1 MKYKRTFFP
10 KQNNLEKIK
19 MTANAKKAVKIGS
32 MCFLAYLA
40 VYLARNI
47 LSTVT
52 PAMQAQGFTKDA
64 IGVASSAYFYTYAIG
79 QLINGLIG
87 NRIKAKY
94 MMSFGLAFAGMSNF
108 LFAQINLASKSY
120 GTIPLGA
127 YIAYAATGF
136 FLAMIYGPMTKIVS
150 ENTEMPYTTRCSLG
164 YTFASYFGSP
174 VAGLLAT
181 FLAWQSVFTVSS
193 VVLVTMSVVVFT
205 SFTVFERKG
214 LITYG
219 RFKVEKRSK
228 GGKGTLKKLFEREI
242 VKFSL
247 ISILTG
253 VVRTSVLFWLPTYFN
268 ERLEFS
274 KETSTLIFTV
284 ASLFISC
291 GAFIVVFIYEKL
303 GHNLDKT
310 VLIMFTSAT
319 LCFALTYVVENPIV
333 NVVLIVLSIMS
344 SNGAATMLW
353 SRYCPSLRD
362 TGVVSGVVGFLDFL
376 SYMAAATANIV
387 FPFLIEKR
395 EWAWDSIVLIWL
407 SLMLV
412 GVAISLPWKKLRKKD
427 I

>member
-1 MKYKRTFFP
+1 MAINSKAK
-10 KQNNLEKIK
+10 
-19 MTANAKKAVKIGS
+19 NAIFIGS
-32 MCFLAYLA
+32 LCSVSYLA
-40 VYLARNI
+40 VYVARNI
-47 LSTVT
+47 LSAVT
-52 PAMQAQGFTKDA
+52 PQMIEQGYTEEY
-64 IGVASSAYFYTYAIG
+64 IGGISSLYFICYAFG
-79 QLINGLIG
+79 QLINGAIG
-87 NRIKAKY
+87 DKIKAKY
-94 MMSFGLAFAGMSNF
+94 MMSFGLAFAGVSNF
-108 LFAQINLASKSY
+108 LFAQLNLANESY

-127 YIAYAATGF
+127 YISYAATGF

-193 VVLVTMSVVVFT
+193 VVLVTMAAVVFV

-214 LITYG
+214 IITYG
-219 RFKVEKRSK
+219 RFKAEKRSE
-228 GGKGTLKKLFEREI
+228 GGKGSIRKLFEREI

-247 ISILTG
+247 VSILTG

-268 ERLEFS
+268 ERLAYT
-274 KETSTLIFTV
+274 KESSTLIFTV

-291 GAFIVVFIYEKL
+291 GAFIVVFIYEKI
-303 GHNLDKT
+303 GHDLDKT
-310 VLIMFTSAT
+310 VLIMFTTAA
-319 LCFALTYVVENPIV
+319 LCFGITYLMPNPII
-333 NVVLIVLSIMS
+333 NVAFIVLSIMA

-362 TGVVSGVVGFLDFL
+362 TGIVSGVVGFLDFL

-395 EWAWDSIVLIWL
+395 AWNWDSIVLIWFI
-407 SLMLV
+407 LMLV
-412 GVAISLPWKKLRKKD
+412 GVAIALPWKKLRKKD
-427 I
+427 N